1 MCPICVLAK
10 VNILTNSDDRINGF
24 LDLNYKDYS
33 VLIYEV
39 IRVERHVDILVE
51 LSGREKL
58 RRKKEV
64 KRR

>member
-1 MCPICVLAK
+1 LCPICVLAK